1 VPNVLACLV
10 HEPFDCAV
18 DLVRNLNHLAPE
30 SLPIVYVD
38 HRHHQRFARRWAGLG
53 LRAVLHP
60 EPRPVPVRG
69 TLARTWW
76 FALDVMRLA
85 RRLCRF
91 DALTIVESDQLLVK
105 PGFTRAVLA
114 ALERHPRCG
123 LLGSSQAGVRQGPAS
138 ELDIARR
145 AHAEL
150 PAWRPLLERFP
161 GWDRSFVQYSF
172 WPSLVLSGRAVD
184 ELVRWTD
191 AEGGG
196 APDRLLAASRI
207 TAVTELLL
215 PTLVHLLGWDLLPSP
230 ASYRH
235 CHWRQALTGAD
246 VRAAVAEPDAFW
258 LHPVPRTLDDPVR
271 ALVRALHGGYGQ
283 AA

>member
-38 HRHHQRFARRWAGLG
+38 RRQFEPFAERWADQRLS
-53 LRAVLHP
+53 AVLHP
-60 EPRPVPVRG
+60 DPRPVPVRG

-85 RRLCRF
+85 LRLCRF
-91 DALTIVESDQLLVK
+91 DAFTIVESDQLLVK
-105 PGFTRAVLA
+105 RGFTRAVLA
-114 ALERHPRCG
+114 ALEGHPRCG
-123 LLGSSQAGVRQGPAS
+123 LLGSSLAGVRQGPSSPLA
-138 ELDIARR
+138 IARR

-161 GWDRSFVQYSF
+161 RWDRSFVHYSF
-172 WPSLVLSGRAVD
+172 WPSLVLSGGVVA

-191 AEGGG
+191 SDAGGE
-196 APDRLLAASRI
+196 PDELLAASRI
-207 TAVTELLL
+207 TAAAELLL

-230 ASYRH
+230 ANYRH
-235 CHWRQALTGAD
+235 CLWRQTLGEAD
-246 VRAAVAEPDAFW
+246 VRAAVAEPDVFW
-258 LHPVPRTLDDPVR
+258 LHPVRRDFDDPVR
-271 ALVRALHGGYGQ
+271 SLVRTLHSGYGER
-283 AA
+283 A

>member
-10 HEPFDCAV
+10 HDPFDCAV

-38 HRHHQRFARRWAGLG
+38 RPHLEPFAERWAGEG

-60 EPRPVPVRG
+60 DPGPVPVRD

-105 PGFTRAVLA
+105 SGFTRAVLA
-114 ALERHPRCG
+114 ALEGHPRCG
-123 LLGSSQAGVRQGPAS
+123 LLGSSQAGVRQGPRSPLA
-138 ELDIARR
+138 IARR

-161 GWDRSFVQYSF
+161 GWNRSFVQYSF
-172 WPSLVLSGRAVD
+172 WPSLVLSAGAVD
-184 ELVRWTD
+184 ELLRWID
-191 AEGGG
+191 AGGGG
-196 APDRLLAASRI
+196 AADRLLAASRI
-207 TAVTELLL
+207 TAASELLL
-215 PTLVHLLGWDLLPSP
+215 PTVVHLLGWDLLPSP
-230 ASYRH
+230 ANYRH
-235 CHWRQALTGAD
+235 CHWRQALTEAD
-246 VRAAVAEPDAFW
+246 VRAAAAEPDVFW
-258 LHPVPRTLDDPVR
+258 LHPVPRTYDDPVR
-271 ALVRALHGGYGQ
+271 SLVRALHGGYGR